1 MLTYADVCTV
11 TALNPQ
17 GPVMAL
23 FDESLKSPLETGKF
37 A

>member
-1 MLTYADVCTV
+1 MLTYAAIRIV
-11 TALNPQ
+11 TALKPQ

-23 FDESLKSPLETGKF
+23 FDESLKSPLESGKF